1 MVTSGIYNTEGKLLA
16 HGIDGIPNGCS
27 SIAASISSA
36 TTSFYVSSKH
46 GRRVLGTV
54 FEVTQAN
61 RRSRPIV
68 YIEETAWIM
77 NTSSALREEEIAAFF
92 LRAADTIDRE
102 GYVILRD
109 NILFSYLEHL
119 QEHKREKISSDTE
132 MNHRSGRNK
141 TVSRFSSQIIS
152 QTLGRILYGKSVW
165 STTKNPETAI
175 SYLCAVSSSFLKVLD
190 AYPQLLADGFTFSIA
205 SSIVEDVDVNVFL
218 SSSGVEA
225 ATINLDSLEPLED
238 DENHFYYEKCLKLVQ
253 TKNRKGT
260 LPVAIDRAL
269 LPLWIV
275 QQTVV
280 GRTTMIKSERE
291 KYKAFLTT
299 ESVHYERKLFDDID
313 REEEERERRKREK
326 AERERRRREEEMRK
340 AKASRK
346 SSSRKSATFPKD
358 IHGIH
363 ACFYCFVQNA
373 EELVTSIK
381 MFVRGNK
388 ASIFIILA
396 LCMLAAGL
404 FVFALIDAGYIS
416 ILELNMSNMTNMT
429 PIDVVESV
437 TPEPEI

>member
-1 MVTSGIYNTEGKLLA
+1 MVTYGVYNTEGKLLA
-16 HGIDGIPNGCS
+16 HGIDGIPTGCS
-27 SIAASISSA
+27 GIAASISSA

-61 RRSRPIV
+61 RRSRPLV
-68 YIEETAWIM
+68 YVEETAWIM
-77 NTSSALREEEIAAFF
+77 NTPSALREEEIAAFL
-92 LRAADTIDRE
+92 LRAADTIEGE

-109 NILFSYLEHL
+109 NLFFSYLERL
-119 QEHKREKISSDTE
+119 QKQKREKTPSDTE
-132 MNHRSGRNK
+132 MSRRSGRNK

-218 SSSGVEA
+218 SSNDIGA
-225 ATINLDSLEPLED
+225 AAINLDSLEPLKD
-238 DENHFYYEKCLKLVQ
+238 DENSSYYEKCVKIIQ
-253 TKNRKGT
+253 AKNRKGAVY
-260 LPVAIDRAL
+260 LSLNRDL
-269 LPLWIV
+269 LPKWII
-275 QQTVV
+275 QQTLAAR
-280 GRTTMIKSERE
+280 GIMTKEERE
-291 KYKAFLTT
+291 KYKAFLTAGAI
-299 ESVHYERKLFDDID
+299 HYDRKVFDDID

-326 AERERRRREEEMRK
+326 AERERKIREEEIRK
-340 AKASRK
+340 TTAPRNYQA
-346 SSSRKSATFPKD
+346 RKSAAFPKD
-358 IHGIH
+358 SHGIH

-373 EELVTSIK
+373 EELVTSTK

-388 ASIFIILA
+388 ARIFIILS

-404 FVFALIDAGYIS
+404 FVFTLVNAGYIP

-429 PIDVVESV
+429 QEINLVE
-437 TPEPEI
+437 